1 MTKNVLLRLVVTMQ
15 VGWDM
20 GSMLNVLFSKAGRSI
35 HS

>member
-1 MTKNVLLRLVVTMQ
+1 MQ

-20 GSMLNVLFSKAGRSI
+20 GSKLNVLFSKAGRSI